1 MGQYEVYEFLKK
13 NKTKWFTAR
22 DISKCLKASF
32 GSIGTNLKKM
42 RDRNELMFKKVK
54 TKVSSSGKKEVYAY
68 KFRR

>member
-1 MGQYEVYEFLKK
+1 MGQFEVYEFLKE
-13 NKTKWFTAR
+13 NKRKWFTAR
-22 DISKCLKASF
+22 DISKALKASF

-68 KFRR
+68 KYK

>member
-1 MGQYEVYEFLKK
+1 MGQFEVYEFLKE
-13 NKTKWFTAR
+13 NRRKWFTAR
-22 DISKCLKASF
+22 DISKSLKASF

-68 KFRR
+68 KYK